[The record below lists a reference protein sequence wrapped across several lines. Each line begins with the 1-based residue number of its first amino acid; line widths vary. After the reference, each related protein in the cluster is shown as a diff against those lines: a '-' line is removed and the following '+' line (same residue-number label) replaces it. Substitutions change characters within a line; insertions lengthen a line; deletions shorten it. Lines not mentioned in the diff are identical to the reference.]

1 MNRFPLAAPRLK
13 KQSADTETLIKQ
25 FQHPQHTKP
34 ATLCA
39 FHKAARQIT
48 ADDIYAA
55 VPFCTPKT
63 GVATAVAECR
73 RFDVAT
79 WVAAGSPVLTEGGWV
94 ALCRVIAGKDEVN
107 LGSIFA
113 ACDQVEAR
121 LAAEKLEAPL

>member
-1 MNRFPLAAPRLK
+1 MK

-39 FHKAARQIT
+39 FHKAAQRIT
-48 ADDIYAA
+48 AEDIYAA

-63 GVATAVAECR
+63 RVATAVAECR
-73 RFDVAT
+73 RFDVET
-79 WVAAGSPVLTEGGWV
+79 WVAAGSPVLTEGG
-94 ALCRVIAGKDEVN
+94 RVGGKDADN

-113 ACDQVEAR
+113 ACDPVEAR